1 MKQGTPTVR
10 SIVEEACKKE
20 TNKYGYGIWSHHIVL
35 VVKYGKLLAQRLEAD
50 PEIVETAALLHDYAS
65 IKEESLT
72 SDHHLHSAQEADKI
86 LRSLGYPEDK
96 ITAVKQ
102 CIVSHRGSNNLEKQ
116 TVEAIC
122 LASADA
128 IAHIDQI
135 PSLFYLVFVQH
146 QMDIDEG
153 TVWIRAKL
161 ERSWN
166 KLCPEGKEMIR
177 HKYEAA
183 KKIVQQA
190 IPSDVEQR

>member
-1 MKQGTPTVR
+1 MKQMHRTLR

-35 VVKYGKLLAQRLEAD
+35 VVKYGKLLAQKLEAD
-50 PEIVETAALLHDYAS
+50 SEIVEIAALLHDYAS
-65 IKEESLT
+65 IKKKSLT
-72 SDHHLHSAQEADKI
+72 PDHHLHSAREADKI
-86 LRSLGYPEDK
+86 LKSLGYPNDK

-102 CIVSHRGSNNLEKQ
+102 CIVSHRGSIDIEKQ
-116 TVEAIC
+116 TVEAVC

-153 TVWIRAKL
+153 TAWIKAKL

-166 KLCPEGKEMIR
+166 KLCPEGKEMIKD
-177 HKYEAA
+177 KYEAA
-183 KKIVQQA
+183 KKIVQQVKLL
-190 IPSDVEQR
+190 DGDQH

>member
-1 MKQGTPTVR
+1 MKQGNPTVR
-10 SIVEEACKKE
+10 RIVEEACKQE

-50 PEIVETAALLHDYAS
+50 PEIVEIAALLHDYAS

-72 SDHHLHSAQEADKI
+72 PDHHLHSAQEADKI
-86 LRSLGYPEDK
+86 LRSFGYPEDK

-102 CIVSHRGSNNLEKQ
+102 CIVSHRGSRNVEKQ
-116 TVEAIC
+116 TAEAVC

-146 QMDIDEG
+146 QMEIDEG
-153 TVWIRAKL
+153 TAWVRAKL

-166 KLCPEGKEMIR
+166 KLCPEGKEMIKD
-177 HKYEAA
+177 KYEAA
-183 KKIVQQA
+183 KKVVQ
-190 IPSDVEQR
+190 

>member
-1 MKQGTPTVR
+1 MTSTIR
-10 SIVEEACKKE
+10 SIVEEACKKD

-35 VVKYGKLLAQRLEAD
+35 VVKYGKLLAQQLEAD
-50 PEIVETAALLHDYAS
+50 PEIVEIAALLHDYAS

-72 SDHHLHSAQEADKI
+72 SEHHLHSAQEADKV
-86 LRSLGYPEDK
+86 LRSLNYPENQ
-96 ITAVKQ
+96 ITAIKQ
-102 CIVSHRGSNNLEKQ
+102 CIISHRGSINIEKQ
-116 TVEAIC
+116 TAEAVC

-153 TVWIRAKL
+153 TAWIRAKL

-166 KLCPEGKEMIR
+166 KLCPEGKEMIKD
-177 HKYEAA
+177 KYEAA
-183 KKIVQQA
+183 KKVVQ
-190 IPSDVEQR
+190 

>member
-1 MKQGTPTVR
+1 MRQMNPTIR

-20 TNKYGYGIWSHHIVL
+20 ANKYGYGIWSHHILL

-50 PEIVETAALLHDYAS
+50 PEIVEIAALLHDYAS
-65 IKEESLT
+65 IKEKSLT
-72 SDHHLHSAQEADKI
+72 PEHHLHSAQKAEKI
-86 LRSLGYPEDK
+86 LRSLGYPEDT

-102 CIVSHRGSNNLEKQ
+102 CIVSHRGSINLEKQ
-116 TVEAIC
+116 TAEAVC

-146 QMDIDEG
+146 QMEIDEG
-153 TVWIRAKL
+153 TAWVRAKL

-166 KLCPEGKEMIR
+166 KLCPEGKEMIKE
-177 HKYEAA
+177 KYEAA
-183 KKIVQQA
+183 QKIVQ
-190 IPSDVEQR
+190 

>member
-1 MKQGTPTVR
+1 MTSTIR

-35 VVKYGKLLAQRLEAD
+35 VVKYGKLLAQKLEAD
-50 PEIVETAALLHDYAS
+50 PEIVEIAALLHDYAS
-65 IKEESLT
+65 IKQESLT
-72 SDHHLHSAQEADKI
+72 LEHHLHSAREADKV
-86 LRSLGYPEDK
+86 LRSLNYPENK
-96 ITAVKQ
+96 ITAIKQ
-102 CIVSHRGSNNLEKQ
+102 CIVSHRGSINIEKQ
-116 TVEAIC
+116 TAEAVC

-153 TVWIRAKL
+153 TAWIRAKL

-166 KLCPEGKEMIR
+166 KLCPKGKEMIKG
-177 HKYEAA
+177 KYEAA
-183 KKIVQQA
+183 KRIVK
-190 IPSDVEQR
+190 

>member
-50 PEIVETAALLHDYAS
+50 SEIVEIAALLHDYAG

-72 SDHHLHSAQEADKI
+72 PDHHLHSAQEADKI
-86 LRSLGYPEDK
+86 LRSFGYPEDK
-96 ITAVKQ
+96 ITAIKQ
-102 CIVSHRGSNNLEKQ
+102 CIVSHRGSINIEKQ
-116 TVEAIC
+116 TAEAIC

-128 IAHIDQI
+128 ISHIDQI

-146 QMDIDEG
+146 QMGIDEG
-153 TVWIRAKL
+153 TAWVRAKL

-166 KLCPEGKEMIR
+166 KLCPEGQEMIKD
-177 HKYEAA
+177 KYEAA
-183 KKIVQQA
+183 KKIVQQ
-190 IPSDVEQR
+190 V

>member
-1 MKQGTPTVR
+1 MKRTTPTVR

-50 PEIVETAALLHDYAS
+50 SEIVEVAALLHDYAGL
-65 IKEESLT
+65 KEESLT
-72 SDHHLHSAQEADKI
+72 PDHHLHSAQEADKI

-96 ITAVKQ
+96 ITAIKQ
-102 CIVSHRGSNNLEKQ
+102 CIVSHRGSINIEKQ
-116 TVEAIC
+116 TAEAIC

-146 QMDIDEG
+146 QMDINEG
-153 TVWIRAKL
+153 TTWIRAKL

-183 KKIVQQA
+183 KKIVQP

>member
-1 MKQGTPTVR
+1 MRQMTSTVR

-35 VVKYGKLLAQRLEAD
+35 VVKYGKLLARKLEAN
-50 PEIVETAALLHDYAS
+50 PEIVEIAALLHDYAS

-72 SDHHLHSAQEADKI
+72 SEHHLHSAQEADKI
-86 LRSLGYPEDK
+86 LRSLNYPEDK
-96 ITAVKQ
+96 ITAIKQ
-102 CIVSHRGSNNLEKQ
+102 CIVSHRGSINIEKQ
-116 TVEAIC
+116 TAEAIC

-153 TVWIRAKL
+153 TAWVRAKL

-166 KLCPEGKEMIR
+166 KLCPEGKEMIKE
-177 HKYEAA
+177 KYEAA
-183 KKIVQQA
+183 KGIVQ
-190 IPSDVEQR
+190 

>member
-1 MKQGTPTVR
+1 MKQMTPAVR
-10 SIVEEACKKE
+10 SIVEKACKKE
-20 TNKYGYGIWSHHIVL
+20 TNRYGYGIWGHHIL
-35 VVKYGKLLAQRLEAD
+35 FVVKYGKLLAQKLEAD
-50 PEIVETAALLHDYAS
+50 PEIVEIAALLHDYAS

-72 SDHHLHSAQEADKI
+72 PEHHLHSAQEAEKI
-86 LRSLGYPEDK
+86 LRSLGYPEDT

-102 CIVSHRGSNNLEKQ
+102 CIVSHRGSINLEKQ
-116 TVEAIC
+116 TAEAIC

-153 TVWIRAKL
+153 TAWIKAKL

-166 KLCPEGKEMIR
+166 KLCPEGKEMIKE
-177 HKYEAA
+177 KYEAA
-183 KKIVQQA
+183 KKIVQQVKL
-190 IPSDVEQR
+190 PNGEQW

>member
-1 MKQGTPTVR
+1 MKQMTPTVR

-20 TNKYGYGIWSHHIVL
+20 TNKYGYGIWNHHIVL
-35 VVKYGKLLAQRLEAD
+35 VVKYGKLLAEKLKAD
-50 PEIVETAALLHDYAS
+50 PEIVEIAALLHDYAG

-72 SDHHLHSAQEADKI
+72 PEHHLHSAQEADKI

-102 CIVSHRGSNNLEKQ
+102 CIVFHRGSINREKR
-116 TVEAIC
+116 TVEAVC

-153 TVWIRAKL
+153 TAWIWAKL

-166 KLCPEGKEMIR
+166 KLCPECKEMIR

-190 IPSDVEQR
+190 MPPDVERR

>member
-50 PEIVETAALLHDYAS
+50 SGIVEIAALLHDYAG
-65 IKEESLT
+65 IKEEFLT
-72 SDHHLHSAQEADKI
+72 PDHHLHSAQEADKI
-86 LRSLGYPEDK
+86 LRSLDYPEDK
-96 ITAVKQ
+96 ITAIRQ
-102 CIVSHRGSNNLEKQ
+102 CIVSHRGSINLEKR
-116 TVEAIC
+116 TVEAVC

-153 TVWIRAKL
+153 TVWVRAKL

-166 KLCPEGKEMIR
+166 KLCPEGKEMIKG
-177 HKYEAA
+177 KYEAA

-190 IPSDVEQR
+190 QPPDSEQR

>member
-1 MKQGTPTVR
+1 MKQMTPTVR

-50 PEIVETAALLHDYAS
+50 SGIVEIAALLHDYAG
-65 IKEESLT
+65 IKEEFLT
-72 SDHHLHSAQEADKI
+72 PDHHLHSAQEADKI
-86 LRSLGYPEDK
+86 LRSLDYPEDK
-96 ITAVKQ
+96 ITAIRQ
-102 CIVSHRGSNNLEKQ
+102 CIVSHRGSINLEKR
-116 TVEAIC
+116 TVEAVC

-153 TVWIRAKL
+153 TVWVRAKL

-166 KLCPEGKEMIR
+166 KLCPEGKEMIKG
-177 HKYEAA
+177 KYEAA

-190 IPSDVEQR
+190 QPPDSEQR

>member
-50 PEIVETAALLHDYAS
+50 SGIVEIAALLHDYAG
-65 IKEESLT
+65 IKEEFLT
-72 SDHHLHSAQEADKI
+72 PDHHLHSAQEADKI
-86 LRSLGYPEDK
+86 LRSLDYPEDK
-96 ITAVKQ
+96 ITAIRQ
-102 CIVSHRGSNNLEKQ
+102 CIVSHRGSINLEKR
-116 TVEAIC
+116 TVEAVC

-153 TVWIRAKL
+153 TVWVRAKL

-166 KLCPEGKEMIR
+166 KLCPEGKEMIKG
-177 HKYEAA
+177 KYEAA

-190 IPSDVEQR
+190 QPPDSEQ

>member
-1 MKQGTPTVR
+1 MKQINRTLR
-10 SIVEEACKKE
+10 SIVEGACKKE

-35 VVKYGKLLAQRLEAD
+35 VVKYGKLLAQKLEAD
-50 PEIVETAALLHDYAS
+50 SEIVEITALLHDYAS
-65 IKEESLT
+65 IKNDSLT
-72 SDHHLHSAQEADKI
+72 LEHHLHSAQEADKI
-86 LRSLGYPEDK
+86 LRSLGYPDDK

-102 CIVSHRGSNNLEKQ
+102 CIVSHRGSVDIEKQ
-116 TVEAIC
+116 TVEAVC

-153 TVWIRAKL
+153 TAWIKAKL

-166 KLCPEGKEMIR
+166 KLCPEGREMIKE
-177 HKYEAA
+177 KYEAA
-183 KKIVQQA
+183 KKIVQQVKL
-190 IPSDVEQR
+190 PDGDQH

>member
-1 MKQGTPTVR
+1 MRQGTPTVR

-50 PEIVETAALLHDYAS
+50 SEIVEAAALLHDYAS

-72 SDHHLHSAQEADKI
+72 PDHHLHSAQEADKI
-86 LRSLGYPEDK
+86 LRSFGYPEDK
-96 ITAVKQ
+96 ITAIKQ
-102 CIVSHRGSNNLEKQ
+102 CIVSHRGSINIEKQ
-116 TVEAIC
+116 TAEAIC

-153 TVWIRAKL
+153 TARVRAKL

-166 KLCPEGKEMIR
+166 KLCPEGKEMIKD
-177 HKYEAA
+177 KYEAA
-183 KKIVQQA
+183 KKIVQQ
-190 IPSDVEQR
+190 VELPDGD

>member
-1 MKQGTPTVR
+1 MKQMTPAVR

-20 TNKYGYGIWSHHIVL
+20 TNRYGYGIWSHHLLL
-35 VVKYGKLLAQRLEAD
+35 VVKYSKLLAQRLEAD
-50 PEIVETAALLHDYAS
+50 PEIVEIAALLHDYAS

-72 SDHHLHSAQEADKI
+72 PEHHLHSAQEADKI
-86 LRSLGYPEDK
+86 LRSLGYPEDT

-102 CIVSHRGSNNLEKQ
+102 CIVSHRGSINIEKQ
-116 TVEAIC
+116 TAEAVC

-146 QMDIDEG
+146 QMEIDEG
-153 TVWIRAKL
+153 TVWVRAKL

-166 KLCPEGKEMIR
+166 KLCPEGKEMIKD
-177 HKYEAA
+177 KYEAA
-183 KKIVQQA
+183 QKIVQ
-190 IPSDVEQR
+190 

>member
-1 MKQGTPTVR
+1 MKQMNRTLR

-20 TNKYGYGIWSHHIVL
+20 TNKYRYGIWSHHIVL
-35 VVKYGKLLAQRLEAD
+35 VVKYGKMLAQKLGAD
-50 PEIVETAALLHDYAS
+50 SEIVEIAALLHDYAS
-65 IKEESLT
+65 IKKEPLT
-72 SDHHLHSAQEADKI
+72 PEHHLHSAQEADKI
-86 LRSLGYPEDK
+86 LRSFGYPEDK

-102 CIVSHRGSNNLEKQ
+102 CIVSHRGSIDIEKQ
-116 TVEAIC
+116 TVEAVC

-153 TVWIRAKL
+153 TAWIKAKL

-166 KLCPEGKEMIR
+166 KLCPEGKEMIKD
-177 HKYEAA
+177 KYEAA
-183 KKIVQQA
+183 KKIVQQVKL
-190 IPSDVEQR
+190 PDGDQH

>member
-1 MKQGTPTVR
+1 MKQMTPTVR

-50 PEIVETAALLHDYAS
+50 SGIVEIAALLHDYAG
-65 IKEESLT
+65 IKEEFLT
-72 SDHHLHSAQEADKI
+72 PDHHLHSAQEADKI
-86 LRSLGYPEDK
+86 LRSLDYPEDK
-96 ITAVKQ
+96 ITAIRQ
-102 CIVSHRGSNNLEKQ
+102 CIVSHRGSINLEKR
-116 TVEAIC
+116 TVEAVC

-153 TVWIRAKL
+153 TVWVRAKL

-166 KLCPEGKEMIR
+166 KLCPEGKEMIKG
-177 HKYEAA
+177 KYEAA

-190 IPSDVEQR
+190 QPPDSEQ